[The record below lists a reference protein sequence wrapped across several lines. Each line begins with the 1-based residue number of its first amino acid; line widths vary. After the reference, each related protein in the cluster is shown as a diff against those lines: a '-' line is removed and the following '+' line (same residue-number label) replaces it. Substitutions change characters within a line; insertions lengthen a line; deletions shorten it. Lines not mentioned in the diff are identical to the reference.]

1 MSSTGVVSFTNRPLY
16 SFCSMENSELGVA
29 HGSCSSLVSSA
40 PSSSISIVSKSSLS
54 SLCHHSSFVVG
65 RLVSF
70 AATDSVE
77 QHLSVGKHA
86 RSLCTPFLPSFWG
99 VSFGHRQLP
108 TDLQVRFLPS
118 ACMRFQGMTS
128 TDGNHQPARSS
139 FGTRRF
145 SSLIRYALRYK
156 GWSNVN
162 AAQHMLSLP
171 ALCRTN
177 TIVLYTA
184 SLLDGLSGIIG

>member
-1 MSSTGVVSFTNRPLY
+1 MG
-16 SFCSMENSELGVA
+16 
-29 HGSCSSLVSSA
+29 
-40 PSSSISIVSKSSLS
+40 
-54 SLCHHSSFVVG
+54 HHSSFVVG
-65 RLVSF
+65 RLGSF
-70 AATDSVE
+70 AATYGVE
-77 QHLSVGKHA
+77 QHMSVGKHA
-86 RSLCTPFLPSFWG
+86 RSLCTPFLPSVWG

-118 ACMRFQGMTS
+118 ACIQFQGMPS

-156 GWSNVN
+156 GWSNGN
-162 AAQHMLSLP
+162 AEQYMLSLS
-171 ALCRTN
+171 AWCRTN

-184 SLLDGLSGIIG
+184 SSLDGLRGIIG